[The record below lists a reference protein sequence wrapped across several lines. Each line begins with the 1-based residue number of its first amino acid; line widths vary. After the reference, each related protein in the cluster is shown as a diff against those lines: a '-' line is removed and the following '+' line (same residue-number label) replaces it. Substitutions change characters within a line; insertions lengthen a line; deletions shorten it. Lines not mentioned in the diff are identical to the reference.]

1 LYNPWVKEA
10 WRLAAFTTLA
20 LIVGITLQ
28 QVFASL
34 FVFLLLYMGW
44 HFYNLY
50 RLDRWFQ
57 QRESTTSL
65 DAAGIWGE
73 IFNHVYRLQRNNQQ
87 RKVKLRKML
96 SRFQKSTAA
105 MPDAT
110 VVINEYDEIE
120 WFNKAAKTYLGL
132 KKKKDRGQ
140 RVDNLIRN
148 EKFSALLSSGDFKKA
163 IEFPSP
169 VNDSIQLSVRL
180 VPYGGNKLLMVARNV
195 TRLQK
200 LERVRQDFVA
210 NVSHELRTP
219 LTVINGYLEN
229 LVDAH
234 DVPTEQLQKVL
245 KQMVQQ
251 SNRMSRIVD
260 DLLMLSRLES
270 DEGLDH
276 YNDISVPAIIAA
288 ILEECNPLSGE
299 KHQQIKAEID
309 HSLWLKGDEKEIYS
323 ALSNLII
330 NAIKYTPEKG
340 DIHIRWQLHDKSPG
354 FAVQDSGIGIAA
366 NHLPRLT
373 ERFYRVDKGRSRD
386 QGGTGLGLAI
396 VKHVLSRHGARLQ
409 IESEPG
415 KGSTFSVQFPED
427 LAVIK
432 PQNLPDKLIQ
442 GQSS

>member
-1 LYNPWVKEA
+1 MYNPWVKEF
-10 WRLAAFTTLA
+10 WRIAAFTAAA
-20 LIVGITLQ
+20 LTIGLFTDHVL
-28 QVFASL
+28 ASL
-34 FVFLLLYMGW
+34 FAFLLLYMGW

-57 QRESTTSL
+57 HRESIASL
-65 DAAGIWGE
+65 DASGIWGDV
-73 IFNHVYRLQRNNQQ
+73 FNHVYRLQRNNQQ
-87 RKVKLRKML
+87 RKIKLRKML

-110 VVINEYDEIE
+110 VVLNEYDEIE

-140 RVDNLIRN
+140 RIDNLIRN
-148 EKFSALLSSGDFKKA
+148 EAFSALLASGDFKKA

-169 VNDSIQLSVRL
+169 VNEHIQLSVRL
-180 VPYGGNKLLMVARNV
+180 VPYGGNKLLMVVRDV

-200 LERVRQDFVA
+200 LEMVRRDFVA

-229 LVDAH
+229 LVDGD
-234 DVPTEQLQKVL
+234 DVSAAQLQKVL

-270 DEGLDH
+270 DELVEH
-276 YNDISVPAIIAA
+276 YGDISVPAIIAA
-288 ILEECNPLSGE
+288 ILEECNTLTGE
-299 KHQQIKAEID
+299 KHQVIKTDID
-309 HSLWLKGDEKEIYS
+309 QSLWMKGDEKELYS
-323 ALSNLII
+323 ALSNLVI

-340 DIHIRWQLHDKSPG
+340 EINIRWKLHDKAPG
-354 FAVQDSGIGIAA
+354 FEVQDSGIGIAA
-366 NHLPRLT
+366 AHIPRLT

-396 VKHVLSRHGARLQ
+396 VKHVLSRHGAQLH
-409 IESEPG
+409 IESTPG
-415 KGSTFSVQFPED
+415 KGSSFSCRFPEE

-432 PQNLPDKLIQ
+432 PQNYPDRLLQK
-442 GQSS
+442 QSS